1 MPVEIVRITSIL
13 HEFLKDV
20 LERYDRSI
28 NEQKIVL
35 QSTHFKDMISIFGHL
50 EIYIYI
56 KTRKTR

>member
-35 QSTHFKDMISIFGHL
+35 QPAHFQDMVSIFSHL
-50 EIYIYI
+50 DKH
-56 KTRKTR
+56 KTNR